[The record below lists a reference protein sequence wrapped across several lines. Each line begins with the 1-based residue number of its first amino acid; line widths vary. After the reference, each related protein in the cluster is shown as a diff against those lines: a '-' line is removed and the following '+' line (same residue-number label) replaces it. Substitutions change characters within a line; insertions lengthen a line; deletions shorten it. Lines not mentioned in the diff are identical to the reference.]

1 MVEMLPLV
9 KIVPE
14 YNLTLDPSTGSVGAA
29 LGREVIVLSMDEI
42 NNKIATLEDA
52 ADELVNSLDPTT
64 TPIGSYPG
72 REGAYLTQGLITNI
86 SYGFLVG
93 LFVLFAALPLLLK
106 VGVL

>member
-29 LGREVIVLSMDEI
+29 LGREVVVLSMDEI
-42 NNKIATLEDA
+42 NKQIATLEDA
-52 ADELVNSLDPTT
+52 ANELVNSLDPTT

-72 REGAYLTQGLITNI
+72 REGVYLNEGLLTNMA
-86 SYGFLVG
+86 YGFLVA
-93 LFVLFAALPLLLK
+93 LLVLFAALPLLQQ

>member
-1 MVEMLPLV
+1 MVEMLPLI

-14 YNLTLDPSTGSVGAA
+14 YNLTLDPSTGSIGAA

-42 NNKIATLEDA
+42 NNQIATLEEA

-64 TPIGSYPG
+64 TPVTAYPG
-72 REGAYLTQGLITNI
+72 REGAYVTQGIITNMA
-86 SYGFLVG
+86 YGFLVG
-93 LFVLFAALPLLLK
+93 LLVLFAALPLLTS